1 MDARAASPL
10 AALHRLSIRERA
22 SGKALVTDVS
32 FTLREGRCL
41 GIVGESGSGKTLL
54 CRALLGLLPPELAAD
69 GEALF
74 AGTDMLRAAAPLARR
89 LRGTGISAVFQQAGS
104 AFDPLLTIGA
114 QWRETWRE
122 KRSLTAGQADE
133 LAEEVLRQL
142 NLPAGVLQ
150 RYPHQLS
157 GGTLQRCLIGLSL
170 GLGSRLIIA
179 DEPTSSLD
187 APNRRDIVRL
197 LARLKAER
205 RLGLIVVSHDLA
217 VVQQLADR
225 LLVMQGGVCVEQGDA
240 AHVLRAPRHA
250 CTQRLIRTRR
260 LLTQALDRHTADG
273 QTAEAAPQ
281 AHQACGPRDGSTP
294 SPAAPAAPASG
305 VPFLQV
311 RGLGKSYP
319 ARSGFFGA
327 RGRRAVLR
335 DINFRLEKGVT
346 LGLLGESG
354 SGKSTLAR
362 LLLGLERPDAGD
374 ILLDGQPLATW
385 RRQRRGRMS
394 VVFQDY
400 AQSVNPGLT
409 VGQIIAEG
417 CGTVPDSP
425 AGPDAV
431 AGLLERVELSPRLA
445 ACLPHQLSGGQLQR
459 VCIARALACRPDL
472 LIFDE
477 AVSALDASVQA
488 EVLRLLKG
496 LRGQMAQIFITHDI
510 QAAAL
515 LCDRLAVL
523 HQGRLTDDRA
533 LTELHAASPRLR
545 HLLDASLR
553 LELPAR
559 PHASPLPTQE
569 EQP

>member
-1 MDARAASPL
+1 MDALATPPL
-10 AALHRLSIRERA
+10 AALHRLHIRERA
-22 SGKALVTDVS
+22 SGKPLVTDVS
-32 FTLREGRCL
+32 FALPEGQCL

-54 CRALLGLLPPELAAD
+54 CRALMGLLPPELTAD

-74 AGTDMLRAAAPLARR
+74 AGTDMLRAAAPQARR
-89 LRGTGISAVFQQAGS
+89 LRGTGISVVFQQAGS

-122 KRSLTAGQADE
+122 KRSLTARQADE
-133 LAEEVLRQL
+133 LATDVLRQL
-142 NLPAGVLQ
+142 NLPASVLE
-150 RYPHQLS
+150 RHPHQLS

-170 GLGSRLIIA
+170 GLGSRLVIA

-197 LARLKAER
+197 LARLKEER
-205 RLGLIVVSHDLA
+205 RMSLIVVSHDLA

-225 LLVMQGGVCVEQGDA
+225 LLVMQGGVCVEQGEA

-260 LLTQALDRHTADG
+260 LLTQALDRHTAGG
-273 QTAEAAPQ
+273 QATDAAPQ
-281 AHQACGPRDGSTP
+281 ADQTSLPRPGLAP
-294 SPAAPAAPASG
+294 SPG

-311 RGLGKSYP
+311 RGLCKSYP
-319 ARSGFFGA
+319 ARGGFFGT
-327 RGRRAVLR
+327 RSRRAVLH
-335 DINFRLEKGVT
+335 DIGFRLEKGVT

-362 LLLGLERPDAGD
+362 LLLGLERPDTGD
-374 ILLDGQPLATW
+374 ILLDGQPLAAW
-385 RRQRRGRMS
+385 RRKRRGRMS

-409 VGQIIAEG
+409 VGEIIAEG
-417 CGTVPDSP
+417 CGAAPDSP

-523 HQGRLTDDRA
+523 HQGRLTDDCA

-569 EQP
+569 ERP

>member
-1 MDARAASPL
+1 
-10 AALHRLSIRERA
+10 
-22 SGKALVTDVS
+22 
-32 FTLREGRCL
+32 
-41 GIVGESGSGKTLL
+41 
-54 CRALLGLLPPELAAD
+54 
-69 GEALF
+69 
-74 AGTDMLRAAAPLARR
+74 
-89 LRGTGISAVFQQAGS
+89 
-104 AFDPLLTIGA
+104 
-114 QWRETWRE
+114 
-122 KRSLTAGQADE
+122 
-133 LAEEVLRQL
+133 
-142 NLPAGVLQ
+142 
-150 RYPHQLS
+150 
-157 GGTLQRCLIGLSL
+157 
-170 GLGSRLIIA
+170 
-179 DEPTSSLD
+179 
-187 APNRRDIVRL
+187 
-197 LARLKAER
+197 
-205 RLGLIVVSHDLA
+205 
-217 VVQQLADR
+217 
-225 LLVMQGGVCVEQGDA
+225 
-240 AHVLRAPRHA
+240 
-250 CTQRLIRTRR
+250 
-260 LLTQALDRHTADG
+260 
-273 QTAEAAPQ
+273 
-281 AHQACGPRDGSTP
+281 
-294 SPAAPAAPASG
+294 
-305 VPFLQV
+305 
-311 RGLGKSYP
+311 
-319 ARSGFFGA
+319 
-327 RGRRAVLR
+327 
-335 DINFRLEKGVT
+335 
-346 LGLLGESG
+346 
-354 SGKSTLAR
+354 
-362 LLLGLERPDAGD
+362 
-374 ILLDGQPLATW
+374 
-385 RRQRRGRMS
+385 MS

-417 CGTVPDSP
+417 CDTVPDSP

-496 LRGQMAQIFITHDI
+496 LRGQMTQIFITHDI

>member
-150 RYPHQLS
+150 RHPHQLS

-187 APNRRDIVRL
+187 APNRRDIVHL

-240 AHVLRAPRHA
+240 AHVLRAPRHT

-260 LLTQALDRHTADG
+260 LLTQALDRHTAGG

-327 RGRRAVLR
+327 RGRRAVLH
-335 DINFRLEKGVT
+335 DISFRLEKGVT

-354 SGKSTLAR
+354 SGKSTLAACCWGWNDR
-362 LLLGLERPDAGD
+362 M
-374 ILLDGQPLATW
+374 
-385 RRQRRGRMS
+385 RGTS
-394 VVFQDY
+394 FWT
-400 AQSVNPGLT
+400 G
-409 VGQIIAEG
+409 
-417 CGTVPDSP
+417 SP
-425 AGPDAV
+425 
-431 AGLLERVELSPRLA
+431 SPR
-445 ACLPHQLSGGQLQR
+445 G
-459 VCIARALACRPDL
+459 
-472 LIFDE
+472 
-477 AVSALDASVQA
+477 DANA
-488 EVLRLLKG
+488 G
-496 LRGQMAQIFITHDI
+496 AG
-510 QAAAL
+510 
-515 LCDRLAVL
+515 
-523 HQGRLTDDRA
+523 
-533 LTELHAASPRLR
+533 
-545 HLLDASLR
+545 
-553 LELPAR
+553 
-559 PHASPLPTQE
+559 
-569 EQP
+569 